1 MPEFGHEVRLNAESA
16 EEARGNHGMED
27 ILIALYYVAAIVVIV
42 MHYIGWLEDRGLEWI
57 VYVVAVLL
65 FPMLWFAYLP

>member
-1 MPEFGHEVRLNAESA
+1 
-16 EEARGNHGMED
+16 MED
-27 ILIALYYVAAIVVIV
+27 ILIALYYAVAIIVIV

-65 FPMLWFAYLP
+65 FPMLYFAYIPKPTHL

>member
-1 MPEFGHEVRLNAESA
+1 MPELVKDRHPRRSA
-16 EEARGNHGMED
+16 CETKGTHGMED
-27 ILIALYYVAAIVVIV
+27 ILIALYYVVAIVIIV

-65 FPMLWFAYLP
+65 FPMLYFAYIP